1 LTTAD
6 DDSIGA
12 GSAAPRI
19 VEVEQRMAQLPMLR
33 KLLNGLVPISEQDDR
48 PISGLALDSRVVVGG
63 DAFIALT
70 GAKQHGL
77 AHLEQAIN
85 NGACAVIFD
94 PVGNGGQL
102 AGVVEA
108 NSSASGAQVNSP
120 LQIPMIAV
128 ENLGLKL
135 GELAARFYGDPS
147 RSMTVIGI
155 TGTNGKT
162 SCSQFLS
169 QMLDDCG
176 IIGTLGWGE
185 WGKLNKTQNTTPD
198 ALAIQKILAELLTDK
213 KRVVAMEVSSHG
225 LEQGRVNG
233 VLFKGAVF
241 TNISRDHL
249 DYHGTMDAYV
259 QAKLALL
266 NTPGLAFAVVN
277 LDDAYSGQIIAAS
290 PKSVQLW
297 QFSVNGKTADSGEC
311 VNAENIL
318 HKTDG
323 IEFDLRWQ
331 DQLQRVKVPLY
342 GDFNVENVLAV
353 LTVMLAM
360 GISINDAAKRL
371 DHLQPVDGRMERFG
385 GKTDPL
391 IFVDYAHTPDA
402 LDKVL
407 SSMRKH
413 CKQALWVVFGCGGNR
428 DTGKRPQ
435 MGKIAEQWADH
446 VVITDDNPRY
456 ENGLDIVNDIL
467 AGCGST
473 AGDGSRDG
481 SRQSSAFPPS
491 LEVRSVATGT
501 TAWMQDDCKDAGGR
515 AMQGAV
521 AEVEQRMEQLPR
533 EPVRPTKIEVI
544 QNREQA
550 IQQVITKAAVN
561 DCVVIAGKGHEQ
573 YQEINGVQLPF
584 SDRLVVMEAL
594 KMRAEKL

>member
-1 LTTAD
+1 MTTGLNDQRGGVLRLKDLLIGLTTFSDQD
-6 DDSIGA
+6 DMPVA
-12 GSAAPRI
+12 
-19 VEVEQRMAQLPMLR
+19 
-33 KLLNGLVPISEQDDR
+33 GLV
-48 PISGLALDSRVVVGG
+48 LDSRESVCG
-63 DAFIALT
+63 DVFVALA

-77 AHLEQAIN
+77 AHVEQAIN

-94 PVGNGGQL
+94 PAGNGRQL
-102 AGVVEA
+102 AEA
-108 NSSASGAQVNSP
+108 FRCDSSTLV
-120 LQIPMIAV
+120 PMIAV

-147 RSMTVIGI
+147 QFMTVIGI

-185 WGKLNKTQNTTPD
+185 WGKLNKTLNTTPD
-198 ALAIQKILAELLTDK
+198 ALAIQKILAELLKDK
-213 KRVVAMEVSSHG
+213 KRTVAMEVSSHG

-233 VLFKGAVF
+233 VTFKGAVF

-266 NTPGLAFAVVN
+266 NKSGLAFAAVN
-277 LDDAYSGQIIAAS
+277 LDDDYSERIIAAV
-290 PKSVQLW
+290 PESVQLW
-297 QFSVNGKTADSGEC
+297 QFSVKGKIADSGER
-311 VNAENIL
+311 VSAENIR

-323 IEFDLRWQ
+323 IEFDVRFR
-331 DQLQRVKVPLY
+331 DELQRVQVPLF

-360 GISINDAAKRL
+360 EVSLQEAVKKLAGIK
-371 DHLQPVDGRMERFG
+371 PVDGRMERFG
-385 GKTDPL
+385 AETDPM

-407 SSMRKH
+407 SSLRKH

-467 AGCGST
+467 AGCRST
-473 AGDGSRDG
+473 AKDGASI
-481 SRQSSAFPPS
+481 
-491 LEVRSVATGT
+491 ATG
-501 TAWMQDDCKDAGGR
+501 M
-515 AMQGAV
+515 
-521 AEVEQRMEQLPR
+521 
-533 EPVRPTKIEVI
+533 EPVRPAKVEVI

-550 IQQVITKAAVN
+550 IQKVVASAAKN
-561 DCVVIAGKGHEQ
+561 DCIVIAGKGHEQ
-573 YQEINGVQLPF
+573 YQESNGVCVPF
-584 SDRLVVMEAL
+584 SDRQVVIDAL
-594 KMRAEKL
+594 DRRKALGNCSCIHAVEGER

>member
-1 LTTAD
+1 MQELKD
-6 DDSIGA
+6 
-12 GSAAPRI
+12 
-19 VEVEQRMAQLPMLR
+19 
-33 KLLNGLVPISEQDDR
+33 LLNGLTSLSDQGDIS
-48 PISGLALDSRVVVGG
+48 ITGLALDSRNVRGG
-63 DAFIALT
+63 DVFVALA

-77 AHLEQAIN
+77 AHVEQAVN

-94 PVGNGGQL
+94 PAGNGHQL
-102 AGVVEA
+102 AEA
-108 NSSASGAQVNSP
+108 LRCNASALV
-120 LQIPMIAV
+120 PMIAV

-147 RSMTVIGI
+147 RFMTVIGI

-185 WGKLNKTQNTTPD
+185 WGKLNKTLNTTPD
-198 ALAIQKILAELLTDK
+198 ALAIQKILAELLKDK

-233 VLFKGAVF
+233 VRFKGAVF

-249 DYHGTMDAYV
+249 DYHGTMEAYV
-259 QAKLALL
+259 LAKLALL
-266 NTPGLAFAVVN
+266 KKPGLVFAVVN
-277 LDDAYSGQIIAAS
+277 LDDMYSGQIIAAV
-290 PKSVQLW
+290 PESVQLW
-297 QFSVNGKTADSGEC
+297 HFSANGKTADSGEC

-323 IEFDLRWQ
+323 IEFDLRWR

-360 GISINDAAKRL
+360 GVSLHDAAEKL
-371 DHLQPVDGRMERFG
+371 AGIKPVDGRMERFG
-385 GKTDPL
+385 AETDPL

-407 SSMRKH
+407 SSLRKH
-413 CKQALWVVFGCGGNR
+413 CKQDLWVVFGCGGNR
-428 DTGKRPQ
+428 DAGKRPQ

-456 ENGLDIVNDIL
+456 ENGLDIVNAIL
-467 AGCGST
+467 AGCST
-473 AGDGSRDG
+473 AK
-481 SRQSSAFPPS
+481 A
-491 LEVRSVATGT
+491 
-501 TAWMQDDCKDAGGR
+501 
-515 AMQGAV
+515 
-521 AEVEQRMEQLPR
+521 
-533 EPVRPTKIEVI
+533 EVI

-550 IQQVITKAAVN
+550 IQKVVASAAKN
-561 DCVVIAGKGHEQ
+561 DCIVIAGKGHEQ
-573 YQEINGVQLPF
+573 YQESNGVCVPF
-584 SDRLVVMEAL
+584 SDRQVVIEAL
-594 KMRAEKL
+594 NRRNR

>member
-1 LTTAD
+1 MVASRD
-6 DDSIGA
+6 AEG
-12 GSAAPRI
+12 GVMP
-19 VEVEQRMAQLPMLR
+19 EQLPAL
-33 KLLNGLVPISEQDDR
+33 KDLLSGLASFPEQYNM
-48 PISGLALDSRVVVGG
+48 PVNGLALDSRELVCG
-63 DAFIALT
+63 DAFVALA

-77 AHLEQAIN
+77 VHGEQAISH
-85 NGACAVIFD
+85 GACAIIFD
-94 PVGNGGQL
+94 PAGNGKQL
-102 AGVVEA
+102 AETLQRSV
-108 NSSASGAQVNSP
+108 SAPV
-120 LQIPMIAV
+120 PMIAV

-185 WGKLNKTQNTTPD
+185 WGNLNKTLNTTPD
-198 ALAIQKILAELLTDK
+198 ALAIQKILAELLKNK
-213 KRVVAMEVSSHG
+213 KRMVAMEVSSHG

-233 VLFKGAVF
+233 VAFKGAVF

-266 NTPGLAFAVVN
+266 KQPGLAFAVVN
-277 LDDAYSGQIIAAS
+277 LDDDYSGQIIAAV
-290 PKSVQLW
+290 PESVQLW
-297 QFSVNGKTADSGEC
+297 TFSAKGRASDSGKS
-311 VNAENIL
+311 VQAENVV

-323 IEFDLRWQ
+323 IEFDVRCKGQ
-331 DQLQRVKVPLY
+331 VQGIKVPLY

-353 LTVMLAM
+353 LAVMQAMDIPLAE
-360 GISINDAAKRL
+360 AAKKL
-371 DHLQPVDGRMERFG
+371 AGIKPVDGRMERFG
-385 GKTDPL
+385 AETDPL

-407 SSMRKH
+407 SSLRKH
-413 CKQALWVVFGCGGNR
+413 CKQALWVIFGCGGNR

-435 MGKIAEQWADH
+435 MGKIAEFWADH

-467 AGCGST
+467 AGCKT
-473 AGDGSRDG
+473 A
-481 SRQSSAFPPS
+481 
-491 LEVRSVATGT
+491 
-501 TAWMQDDCKDAGGR
+501 
-515 AMQGAV
+515 
-521 AEVEQRMEQLPR
+521 
-533 EPVRPTKIEVI
+533 KIEVI

-550 IQQVITKAAVN
+550 IQKVVTSATKG
-561 DCVVIAGKGHEQ
+561 DCIVIAGKGHEQ
-573 YQEINGVQLPF
+573 YQESNGVCVPF
-584 SDRLVVMEAL
+584 SDRQVVMDAL
-594 KMRAEKL
+594 GRRNR

>member
-1 LTTAD
+1 LTVTRLKD
-6 DDSIGA
+6 
-12 GSAAPRI
+12 
-19 VEVEQRMAQLPMLR
+19 
-33 KLLNGLVPISEQDDR
+33 LLTGLVLLSDQDDR
-48 PISGLALDSRVVVGG
+48 PVSGLALDSRLVVGG
-63 DAFIALT
+63 DVFIALA
-70 GAKQHGL
+70 GARQHGL
-77 AHLEQAIN
+77 AHVEQAIN

-94 PVGNGGQL
+94 PAGDGRQL
-102 AGVVEA
+102 ADL
-108 NSSASGAQVNSP
+108 SAQRRMNSP

-128 ENLGLKL
+128 ENLSLKL
-135 GELAARFYGDPS
+135 GGLAARFYGDPS
-147 RSMTVIGI
+147 RFMAVIGI

-198 ALAIQKILAELLTDK
+198 ALAIQQILAEFLKNK
-213 KRVVAMEVSSHG
+213 KRSVAMEVSSHG

-233 VLFKGAVF
+233 VRFEAAVF

-266 NTPGLAFAVVN
+266 KQPGLVFAVVN
-277 LDDAYSGQIIAAS
+277 SDDIYSEQIIAAV
-290 PKSVQLW
+290 PESVQLW
-297 QFSVNGKTADSGEC
+297 QFSANGKTADSGEC

-318 HKTDG
+318 HKIDG

-331 DQLQRVKVPLY
+331 DRLQRVKVPLY

-353 LTVMLAM
+353 STVMLAM
-360 GISINDAAKRL
+360 GISVDDATKRL
-371 DHLQPVDGRMERFG
+371 SHIKPVDGRMERFG
-385 GKTDPL
+385 GNTDPL

-413 CKQALWVVFGCGGNR
+413 CKQDLWLVFGCGGNR
-428 DTGKRPQ
+428 DVGKRPL
-435 MGKIAEQWADH
+435 MGKIAGQWADH

-456 ENGLDIVNDIL
+456 ENGLDIVNAIL
-467 AGCGST
+467 AGCGS
-473 AGDGSRDG
+473 SK
-481 SRQSSAFPPS
+481 
-491 LEVRSVATGT
+491 V
-501 TAWMQDDCKDAGGR
+501 
-515 AMQGAV
+515 
-521 AEVEQRMEQLPR
+521 
-533 EPVRPTKIEVI
+533 EVI

-550 IQQVITKAAVN
+550 IQKAIIKAAAN

-584 SDRLVVMEAL
+584 SDRQVVIGAL
-594 KMRAEKL
+594 AMRAKNERIDAE

>member
-1 LTTAD
+1 MT
-6 DDSIGA
+6 GQK
-12 GSAAPRI
+12 
-19 VEVEQRMAQLPMLR
+19 EQHSGVLR
-33 KLLNGLVPISEQDDR
+33 LKDLLNGLATVSDQDDM
-48 PISGLALDSRVVVGG
+48 PITGLVLDSRELVRG
-63 DAFIALT
+63 DVFVALA

-77 AHLEQAIN
+77 AHIEQAIN

-94 PVGNGGQL
+94 PAGNGRQL
-102 AGVVEA
+102 AATFQSNISTLV
-108 NSSASGAQVNSP
+108 
-120 LQIPMIAV
+120 PMIAV

-147 RSMTVIGI
+147 RFMTVIGI

-185 WGKLNKTQNTTPD
+185 WGKLNKTLNTTPD
-198 ALAIQKILAELLTDK
+198 ALAIQKILAELLKNK
-213 KRVVAMEVSSHG
+213 KRAVAMEVSSHG

-233 VLFKGAVF
+233 VRFKGAVF

-266 NTPGLAFAVVN
+266 KTPGLVFAAVN
-277 LDDAYSGQIIAAS
+277 LDDVYSGQIIGAC
-290 PKSVQLW
+290 PESVQLW
-297 QFSVNGKTADSGEC
+297 QFSVKGKMADSGES
-311 VNAENIL
+311 VIAENIR
-318 HKTDG
+318 HKVDG
-323 IEFDLRWQ
+323 IEFDVRWRNE
-331 DQLQRVKVPLY
+331 LQRVKVPLF

-360 GISINDAAKRL
+360 DISLDDDCMDAGGRAPTVGALGDAGAVAEAVKKLTGIK
-371 DHLQPVDGRMERFG
+371 PVDGRMERFG
-385 GKTDPL
+385 AENDPL

-407 SSMRKH
+407 SSLRKH
-413 CKQALWVVFGCGGNR
+413 CKQDLWVVFGCGGNR

-467 AGCGST
+467 AGCRT
-473 AGDGSRDG
+473 AK
-481 SRQSSAFPPS
+481 
-491 LEVRSVATGT
+491 V
-501 TAWMQDDCKDAGGR
+501 
-515 AMQGAV
+515 
-521 AEVEQRMEQLPR
+521 
-533 EPVRPTKIEVI
+533 EVI

-550 IQQVITKAAVN
+550 IQKVVASAAKN
-561 DCVVIAGKGHEQ
+561 DCIVIAGKGHEQ
-573 YQEINGVQLPF
+573 YQESNGVCVPF
-584 SDRLVVMEAL
+584 SDRQVVIDAL
-594 KMRAEKL
+594 SRRNR